1 MRYPSLP
8 YLIGRK
14 PRTQHLENLLQG
26 ARPARRAP
34 DGGVIATDSG
44 IERDMKSLMI
54 AVTQRLQGE
63 RPSAIRAFAGAAV
76 AGAASGALVYK
87 VLRS

>member
-1 MRYPSLP
+1 
-8 YLIGRK
+8 
-14 PRTQHLENLLQG
+14 
-26 ARPARRAP
+26 
-34 DGGVIATDSG
+34 
-44 IERDMKSLMI
+44 MKSLMI

-63 RPSAIRAFAGAAV
+63 RPSAIRAFTGAAV